1 MDLFIDTANTDEIRE
16 INGWGIL
23 SGVTTNPTLAAKE
36 GKEFTKLIKEIAGL
50 VDGPVS
56 AEAVSSDRDGIVE
69 EARELA
75 SLAENVIVKI
85 PCMPDG
91 LAATSVLAA
100 EGIDVNM
107 TLVFSANQ
115 ALLAAHAGAAYVSPF
130 VGRIDDAGND
140 GMTVIEEI
148 MTIYENYDIQTEVI
162 CASVRHPLHVVQAAM
177 IGCDIAT
184 IPYDIF
190 KKMVR
195 HPLTDKGIDS
205 FLADWDKLRKLK

>member
-1 MDLFIDTANTDEIRE
+1 
-16 INGWGIL
+16 
-23 SGVTTNPTLAAKE
+23 
-36 GKEFTKLIKEIAGL
+36 
-50 VDGPVS
+50 
-56 AEAVSSDRDGIVE
+56 
-69 EARELA
+69 
-75 SLAENVIVKI
+75 
-85 PCMPDG
+85 
-91 LAATSVLAA
+91 
-100 EGIDVNM
+100 VNM

-130 VGRIDDAGND
+130 IGRIDDAGND

-148 MTIYENYDIQTEVI
+148 MTSYENYDIQTEVI

-205 FLADWDKLRKLK
+205 FLADWEKLRKLK